1 MEGTIGQEYCF
12 YATSEVD
19 VPDSTTVI
27 SSVTTEVTNSDLF
40 FSEYAEGSSNN
51 KYLEIYNGT
60 GADVDL
66 SAYSIATC
74 NNGCDDTTSAGLY
87 MLDYPNNLTFSAG
100 TVIADDSVYVIY
112 HGSASDDIE
121 DQGDTTF
128 TYMSN
133 GDDVMALTV
142 AGATDSVFTIV
153 DIIGEMGPDPGSG
166 WDVAGVANA
175 TKDHTLVGK
184 AQSLVETPV
193 GQHQQERTLQIQSGL
208 FTIKIRGP
216 IWGHIPCMLLPWTQ
230 PMI

>member
-1 MEGTIGQEYCF
+1 MG
-12 YATSEVD
+12 SEMCIRD
-19 VPDSTTVI
+19 R
-27 SSVTTEVTNSDLF
+27 
-40 FSEYAEGSSNN
+40 
-51 KYLEIYNGT
+51 
-60 GADVDL
+60 
-66 SAYSIATC
+66 
-74 NNGCDDTTSAGLY
+74 
-87 MLDYPNNLTFSAG
+87 DYPNNLTFSAG

-175 TKDHTLVGK
+175 TKDHTLVRKSTITSGDTSWTTS
-184 AQSLVETPV
+184 AGTNTTDSEWIVHDQNTWSYLGSHTMYVLSL
-193 GQHQQERTLQIQSGL
+193 I
-208 FTIKIRGP
+208 
-216 IWGHIPCMLLPWTQ
+216 HI
-230 PMI
+230 